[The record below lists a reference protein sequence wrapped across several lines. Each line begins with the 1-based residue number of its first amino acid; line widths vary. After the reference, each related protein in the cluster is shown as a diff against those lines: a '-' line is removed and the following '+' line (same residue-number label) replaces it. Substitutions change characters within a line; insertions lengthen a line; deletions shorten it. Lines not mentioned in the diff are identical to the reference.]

1 MMQEQIKILN
11 SIYNILLD
19 TPKKIDNLRMV
30 YRFNREENW
39 DGIDICATVDGKKE
53 TRLHSTSTI
62 RNIMLLCENLNNI
75 MRKHTG
81 GDWQKFVLTIDEDR
95 EVQTEFSYEPQ
106 SLYDDWTIVVK
117 WGGHSLPTFCYIL
130 NSFSG
135 RLKTCHSVRIKYCRS
150 KHFQSSGRSLPGLQW
165 AGRKYPCQQIRG
177 IEPT

>member
-11 SIYNILLD
+11 SIHNILLD

-53 TRLHSTSTI
+53 TRLHSTSAI

-81 GDWQKFVLTIDEDR
+81 GDWRKFILIINENQ
-95 EVQTEFSYEPQ
+95 EVKTEFIYESQSYLDE
-106 SLYDDWTIVVK
+106 
-117 WGGHSLPTFCYIL
+117 FE
-130 NSFSG
+130 F
-135 RLKTCHSVRIKYCRS
+135 
-150 KHFQSSGRSLPGLQW
+150 
-165 AGRKYPCQQIRG
+165 
-177 IEPT
+177 

>member
-11 SIYNILLD
+11 NIHNILLD

-106 SLYDDWTIVVK
+106 SLYDD
-117 WGGHSLPTFCYIL
+117 
-130 NSFSG
+130 
-135 RLKTCHSVRIKYCRS
+135 
-150 KHFQSSGRSLPGLQW
+150 
-165 AGRKYPCQQIRG
+165 
-177 IEPT
+177 

>member
-11 SIYNILLD
+11 SIHNILLD

-53 TRLHSTSTI
+53 TRLHSTSAI

-106 SLYDDWTIVVK
+106 NLYDD
-117 WGGHSLPTFCYIL
+117 
-130 NSFSG
+130 
-135 RLKTCHSVRIKYCRS
+135 
-150 KHFQSSGRSLPGLQW
+150 
-165 AGRKYPCQQIRG
+165 
-177 IEPT
+177 